1 MSANRNQPLLPK
13 GSEYEQDADGGDPE
27 NGTNGPSRLQRLKGY
42 AKMQMGMST
51 IEYVA
56 RILLFLVYAV
66 MAIVLLALSVK

>member
-1 MSANRNQPLLPK
+1 MP
-13 GSEYEQDADGGDPE
+13 EDEQGASVDDPE
-27 NGTNGPSRLQRLKGY
+27 IGKNGPSRLQRLKDY

-51 IEYVA
+51 IEYIA

>member
-1 MSANRNQPLLPK
+1 
-13 GSEYEQDADGGDPE
+13 
-27 NGTNGPSRLQRLKGY
+27 
-42 AKMQMGMST
+42 MQMGMSN

>member
-1 MSANRNQPLLPK
+1 MSANRNQPLSPR
-13 GSEYEQDADGGDPE
+13 GSEGEQGADDDDAE
-27 NGTNGPSRLQRLKGY
+27 RGTNGPSRLQRSKGY

>member
-13 GSEYEQDADGGDPE
+13 GPPDAQGTDGNDPE
-27 NGTNGPSRLQRLKGY
+27 SGTNGPSRLQRLKGY